1 MGQTKIS
8 INLDENIKHYRELFK
23 DCDDIKMKEMKLGNT
38 RRGFL
43 SYIEVAVSNML
54 LENTALG
61 RLLASLSQLPDEEF
75 QPGAGSECPWNFR
88 CDTL

>member
-8 INLDENIKHYRELFK
+8 INLDENIKHYRELLK

-43 SYIEVAVSNML
+43 SYIEVAVINML
-54 LENTALG
+54 L
-61 RLLASLSQLPDEEF
+61 
-75 QPGAGSECPWNFR
+75 
-88 CDTL
+88 